1 MVTMYIYDNVSPKKK
16 KIKCRSISV
25 FDTIPYIY
33 AFHREVNS
41 KLELAKKHSPLPFF
55 ISTRKCKNRL
65 IFISCQL
72 NLREIRLNI
81 Y

>member
-16 KIKCRSISV
+16 EIKCRSISV

-41 KLELAKKHSPLPFF
+41 KLELAKKHSPSLFSYQQENAK
-55 ISTRKCKNRL
+55 IG
-65 IFISCQL
+65 
-72 NLREIRLNI
+72 
-81 Y
+81 